1 MDPTTSKE
9 SAGACND
16 SPVTSPNPR
25 SGEIQ
30 RLTKYR
36 GNHYP
41 LYAGKRCSHPGLF
54 HRKYED
60 AHPDA
65 KPRAICRNN
74 GNTIPLWHPDDWCE
88 WVPVGQLDRSARS
101 LAARVREIEEKKR
114 MEWMERNHRA
124 FLAYNAS
131 DSTLTRRVLKELES
145 LGQLGRIAAA
155 LFRAQKAS
163 TRAKQYRGGT
173 AYGRSYTDLAY
184 ARKENS
190 LRSLCDLLSQ
200 DAAGLTW
207 GWGEDSKQDFARQV
221 LYVDLPA
228 GQVSFHS
235 MDRHNG
241 PDYACEW
248 DGVSGVS
255 QVRILQLCDDLLR
268 NRAAASEPRTRRRTP
283 PRNTRSSAEVTKAR
297 PS

>member
-1 MDPTTSKE
+1 
-9 SAGACND
+9 
-16 SPVTSPNPR
+16 
-25 SGEIQ
+25 
-30 RLTKYR
+30 
-36 GNHYP
+36 
-41 LYAGKRCSHPGLF
+41 
-54 HRKYED
+54 
-60 AHPDA
+60 
-65 KPRAICRNN
+65 
-74 GNTIPLWHPDDWCE
+74 
-88 WVPVGQLDRSARS
+88 
-101 LAARVREIEEKKR
+101 
-114 MEWMERNHRA
+114 MEWIVRNHWA
-124 FLAYNAS
+124 ALAYNAS

-184 ARKENS
+184 GRKEHS

-235 MDRHNG
+235 RDRHNG

-255 QVRILQLCDDLLR
+255 QVRILQLCDGLLR
-268 NRAAASEPRTRRRTP
+268 NARRYRSRVLGGELHRGIPARALRLPRRGRPEPDV
-283 PRNTRSSAEVTKAR
+283 NSRSVFR
-297 PS
+297 